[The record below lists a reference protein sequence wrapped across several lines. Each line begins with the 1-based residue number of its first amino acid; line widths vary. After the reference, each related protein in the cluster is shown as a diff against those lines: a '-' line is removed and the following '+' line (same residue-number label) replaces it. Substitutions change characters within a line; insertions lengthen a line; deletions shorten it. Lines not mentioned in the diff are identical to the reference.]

1 MGFNKKD
8 LAKVKEEFSEKYKI
22 AQNASDARRFEL
34 WAKID
39 GLRKIDNELSMTG
52 LRIMDAVMSKE
63 DGADTSKKVE
73 EVKQQN
79 QALLRERAALL
90 RAYGYPED
98 YTDVHYECEKCGDSG
113 YVDMKMC
120 DCMKRALVIAG
131 YESSGI
137 SSLMKVQSFDNF
149 SLDYYR
155 QSPAQYDGMK
165 KTFEKIKSFAEN
177 FTADT
182 YENFLFIGGTGLGK
196 THISTA
202 VAKTVIDKYFDVLY
216 VTANDMIGAFEQKKF
231 GGKSSTNE
239 DIDTSR
245 YYSADLLIIDDLGTE
260 LSTPFSISCVYEI
273 INARMIARKSTI
285 ISTNLGKDDLLKRYW
300 DRITS
305 RLFGEYQPV
314 LFSGTDIRRQK
325 ITKKN

>member
-8 LAKVKEEFSEKYKI
+8 LAKVKEEFSEKYTI

-314 LFSGTDIRRQK
+314 LFTGTDIRRQK